1 MPKKTPHVE
10 NYCAMRAMV
19 EQLLS
24 DLKAGDRDG
33 ALGSADM
40 LAKSLDE
47 CIADYGDKGKAIY
60 ARIRGKMSRLEW
72 RLSFLDGSRDN

>member
-47 CIADYGDKGKAIY
+47 CIAGYGDKGKAAY